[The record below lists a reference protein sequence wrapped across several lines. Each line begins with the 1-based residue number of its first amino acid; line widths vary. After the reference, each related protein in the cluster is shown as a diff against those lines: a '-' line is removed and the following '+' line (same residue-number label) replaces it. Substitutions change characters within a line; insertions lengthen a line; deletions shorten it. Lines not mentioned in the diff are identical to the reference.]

1 MYTIK
6 EKQRVDR
13 ELFSE
18 LIEPPVN
25 PTFLNMTW
33 PFTVSLN
40 PLFYL

>member
-13 ELFSE
+13 EVFSA
-18 LIEPPVN
+18 LIESPVN
-25 PTFLNMTW
+25 PPFLNMTR
-33 PFTVSLN
+33 PLTVSLN